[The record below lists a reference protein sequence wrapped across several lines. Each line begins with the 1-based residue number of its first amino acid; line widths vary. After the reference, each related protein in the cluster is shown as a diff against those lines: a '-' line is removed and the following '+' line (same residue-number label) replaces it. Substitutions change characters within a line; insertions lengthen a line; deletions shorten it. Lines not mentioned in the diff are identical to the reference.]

1 MKDARTSLLR
11 LTSTMI
17 CTQCKID
24 SNDCQKSSISCS
36 EQLRTISCLA
46 KKFYAKHQALNSKS
60 SNKESSMKDATTSLL
75 HSTSTVICTQCK
87 ADCNECRKSSS
98 VFMMITTMGSAA
110 AIFSYI
116 QLCKKAY
123 GIREK
128 LVTHS
133 DCHFYE

>member
-1 MKDARTSLLR
+1 MKDAAMSLLR
-11 LTSTMI
+11 LALFVV
-17 CTQCKID
+17 CRLCKED
-24 SNDCQKSSISCS
+24 YNECQKSSISGS
-36 EQLRTISCLA
+36 EQLKTISCLA
-46 KKFYAKHQALNSKS
+46 KKFHAKHQALNSKS

-75 HSTSTVICTQCK
+75 RSTSTVICTQCK